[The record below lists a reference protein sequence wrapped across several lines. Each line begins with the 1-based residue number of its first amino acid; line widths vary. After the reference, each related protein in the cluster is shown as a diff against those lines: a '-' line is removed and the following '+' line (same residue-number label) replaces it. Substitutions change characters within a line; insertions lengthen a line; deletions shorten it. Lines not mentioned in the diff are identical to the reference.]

1 MDFACQ
7 IPTNVFATPTLL
19 EKLVIVS
26 IFSSL
31 FSLVY
36 LLIDDFFQ
44 DRICPGKDESCNG
57 QGTCDQRSGHCICN
71 EGYTG
76 LDCSG
81 LWLTLGTIKN

>member
-7 IPTNVFATPTLL
+7 IPTSVFATPTSL

-26 IFSSL
+26 IFNQHCHFPL
-31 FSLVY
+31 YWLN
-36 LLIDDFFQ
+36 DFFQ
-44 DRICPGKDESCNG
+44 DRICPGKNQSCNG
-57 QGTCDQRSGHCICN
+57 QGICDQGSGLCICN

-81 LWLTLGTIKN
+81 LCFTVRNELN